1 MKQVLKQLRKHPLYL
16 KLEKRFLEFS
26 NFYRCFIHNFSF
38 LKAPFTT
45 MLCGKPKSL
54 SWTPEA
60 QSFSQLKKAFITTP
74 ILRHPDPQAP
84 FLVEVDASTTR
95 VGAAVSQCNGE
106 PPRLHPCAL
115 YSRKLTSA
123 EQNYNI
129 GSHELLAIK
138 LALEEWRHWLEGA
151 QLPFTVI
158 TDHNHLQYLR
168 ETKRLNPRQAR
179 RALFFS
185 RFNFSITYC
194 PGGCNMKVDAL
205 SGVHSP
211 DSPVEPEPIFP
222 PAMIVSPIQWDIT
235 ECIRAATHSSTG
247 RPRREDVV
255 MHYSLSSLYLCTPL
269 MPSSSGLWFA

>member
-1 MKQVLKQLRKHPLYL
+1 
-16 KLEKRFLEFS
+16 
-26 NFYRCFIHNFSF
+26 
-38 LKAPFTT
+38 

-60 QSFSQLKKAFITTP
+60 QSFSQLKKAFSTTP
-74 ILRHPDPQAP
+74 ILRNPDPQAP
-84 FLVEVDASTTR
+84 FVVEVEASTTR

-106 PPRLHPCAL
+106 PPRPHPCAL
-115 YSRKLTSA
+115 YSRKLISV

-158 TDHNHLQYLR
+158 TDHKHLQYLR
-168 ETKRLNPRQAR
+168 ETKRLNPRQACW
-179 RALFFS
+179 ALFFS
-185 RFNFSITYC
+185 RFNFSITYR

-205 SGVHSP
+205 SRVHSP

-222 PAMIVSPIQWDIT
+222 PAMIVSPIQWDIS
-235 ECIRAATHSSTG
+235 ERIRATTRQLQWEAQNGRFVFQHHNVNPFWTQFMIYRVLDAQAASKLSRSSKIG
-247 RPRREDVV
+247 IGGPVIQ
-255 MHYSLSSLYLCTPL
+255 
-269 MPSSSGLWFA
+269 